1 MLYLYY
7 IRRCAVE
14 QQKTKKRGGIERWLN
29 RHNHKMELLRT
40 GGSVIA
46 ALTGICIFL
55 KVFGL
60 LSALGL

>member
-1 MLYLYY
+1 MS
-7 IRRCAVE
+7 
-14 QQKTKKRGGIERWLN
+14 RGSFERWLD

-40 GGSVIA
+40 GGSIIA

-60 LSALGL
+60 LDVFGL